1 MSSPL
6 NHPFRPAISLKADTQ
21 PTVATEAT
29 SSYSSPLDGA
39 IASGAAEGADKREK
53 LGRKIK
59 IGLGVFLSLYLLF
72 AIFDPFGGIMES
84 LTGSFGGRHAARVDD
99 DFELSQFADEEGL
112 EDAQRHENNGV
123 RSVHEANQK
132 AGFFG
137 RMFCKGLGRSQICE

>member
-6 NHPFRPAISLKADTQ
+6 NHPFRPAISLKADQ

-39 IASGAAEGADKREK
+39 IASGAAEGADKRAK
-53 LGRKIK
+53 LGMKIK

-72 AIFDPFGGIMES
+72 AIFDPFGDIMDS
-84 LTGSFGGRHAARVDD
+84 LTGSFGGRRVASIDD
-99 DFELSQFADEEGL
+99 DYELSQFADEEGL
-112 EDAQRHENNGV
+112 EAAQRSDDNGV
-123 RSVHEANQK
+123 RSVHEANKK

>member
-6 NHPFRPAISLKADTQ
+6 NHPFRPAISLKADQ
-21 PTVATEAT
+21 PAVTTEAT

-39 IASGAAEGADKREK
+39 IASGAAEGADKRAK
-53 LGRKIK
+53 LGRNIK
-59 IGLGVFLSLYLLF
+59 FGLGAFLSLYLLF
-72 AIFDPFGGIMES
+72 AIFDPFGGIIDS
-84 LTGSFGGRHAARVDD
+84 LTASIGGRGNARIDD

-112 EDAQRHENNGV
+112 EDAQRSDDNTV
-123 RSVHEANQK
+123 RSVKEANQK